1 MTLLTPPPTTAKAR
15 GAFYTPAVITA
26 FLAEWAIRSPDYRVL
41 EPSAGAGAFV
51 TAAAARFRELGQGN
65 LSKVLVAV
73 EREAAEA
80 TKVRVLVP
88 DATVLASDFFDVS
101 PTIQEQFDAVL
112 GNPPYI
118 RFHGFTGVDRARARG
133 RARDQGVELSELASS
148 WAHFVAHSVGF
159 LRPDGRLALVL
170 PAELLHADYAHPIRQ
185 LLSARF
191 RSVTLIAFDQQV
203 FPDAQVDAIL
213 LLAAP
218 DGVAGYR
225 IIRVTDT
232 HALSDLRWPVSPA
245 DEPAP
250 LRIAQPERWSA
261 ALEPDAAAVYERL
274 AAGQAFFRLGDRAR
288 VDIGFVSGS
297 DDYFVPSSARARELG
312 LPPDVLVPAIRRP
325 GDIRGLVV
333 RFEEASALFRPIGAT
348 AVSHAAVAAYL
359 ESGENSGVSERYKCR
374 VRHPWYVVPLQ
385 RTRPDAFLPYMNHR
399 APRLIVNAAHAW
411 STNLLHGVR
420 LRDPS
425 EDIRLFAAAMTS
437 SATLLSAEIE
447 GRSYGGGV
455 LKLETREA
463 ERLLVANPGSDASA
477 ALRSALPTLNRLIR
491 NGDLE
496 AAARVTDEI
505 LGLDHDR
512 VWNAYV
518 AYRSR
523 RLGRRKARTS
533 PSS

>member
-1 MTLLTPPPTTAKAR
+1 MTILSPPPTTAKAR
-15 GAFYTPAVITA
+15 GAFYTPAAITA
-26 FLAEWAIRSPDYRVL
+26 FLTEWAIRSPDDRVL
-41 EPSAGAGAFV
+41 EPSAGDGAFV
-51 TAAAARFRELGQGN
+51 IAAAARFRELGQRN
-65 LSKVLVAV
+65 LSEVLVAV

-80 TKVRVLVP
+80 TKVRVLAP

-101 PTIQEQFDAVL
+101 PVVQERFDAVL

-118 RFHGFTGVDRARARG
+118 RFHGFTGTDRARARG

-203 FPDAQVDAIL
+203 FPDAQVDAVL

-218 DGVAGYR
+218 EGAAGYR
-225 IIRVTDT
+225 IIRVADT
-232 HALSDLRWPVSPA
+232 HALSDLPWPASSR
-245 DEPAP
+245 DEAATQTF
-250 LRIAQPERWSA
+250 AQPERWSA
-261 ALEPDAAAVYERL
+261 ALEPEAASVYEHL
-274 AAGQAFFRLGDRAR
+274 AADPAFVRLGDRAR

-297 DDYFVPSSARARELG
+297 DDYFVVSSTRARELG
-312 LPPDVLVPAIRRP
+312 LPLDVLIPAIRRP

-333 RFEEASALFRPIGAT
+333 RDDEISALFRPVGSSGVT
-348 AVSHAAVAAYL
+348 HPSVAAYI
-359 ESGENSGVSERYKCR
+359 EFGEVTGISARYKCR
-374 VRHPWYVVPLQ
+374 VRRPWYVVPVQ

-399 APRLIVNAAHAW
+399 APRLIVNPGRCW

-420 LRDPS
+420 LLDPND
-425 EDIRLFAAAMTS
+425 DIRLLAAAMTS

-463 ERLLVANPGSDASA
+463 ERLLIASPGSQASA
-477 ALRSALPTLNRLIR
+477 ALKAALPKLDRLIR
-491 NGDLE
+491 DGDLE
-496 AAARVTDEI
+496 AAARVTDEV
-505 LGLDHDR
+505 LGLDHDKL
-512 VWNAYV
+512 WGAYL
-518 AYRSR
+518 AFRSR
-523 RLGRRKARTS
+523 RLGRRKARPG